1 MKKILMFMMFLIL
14 SLTSLAERF
23 VVSSKDGYA
32 NLRKE
37 ATTNS
42 KVIMKVDNSTQI
54 TLLFKNGDWY
64 YVEIFKNNPLLYA
77 EGYIHKSQLELHPET
92 YVVFSKDGYAN
103 LRRGTT
109 INSEILDV
117 LDNGEY
123 VTKLDEVGEWYRVE
137 YAAFDGGY
145 IHKSQ
150 LKKYKLRGA
159 CYEKN
164 FDVYDVFN
172 FILNKFSR
180 KVCCVL
186 KRWLC
191 KS

>member
-32 NLRKE
+32 TLRKE

-150 LKKYKLRGA
+150 LKKYTK
-159 CYEKN
+159 
-164 FDVYDVFN
+164 
-172 FILNKFSR
+172 
-180 KVCCVL
+180 
-186 KRWLC
+186 
-191 KS
+191 

>member
-1 MKKILMFMMFLIL
+1 MKKILLFLMFLIL

-123 VTKLDEVGEWYRVE
+123 VTKLDEADKPTEQVVSEQSEQSEQQPGDNAENPPSADGETE
-137 YAAFDGGY
+137 NQNQGE
-145 IHKSQ
+145 Q
-150 LKKYKLRGA
+150 
-159 CYEKN
+159 
-164 FDVYDVFN
+164 
-172 FILNKFSR
+172 
-180 KVCCVL
+180 
-186 KRWLC
+186 
-191 KS
+191 

>member
-1 MKKILMFMMFLIL
+1 M
-14 SLTSLAERF
+14 
-23 VVSSKDGYA
+23 
-32 NLRKE
+32 
-37 ATTNS
+37 
-42 KVIMKVDNSTQI
+42 VIGIMQK
-54 TLLFKNGDWY
+54 
-64 YVEIFKNNPLLYA
+64 IFKNNPLLYA

-150 LKKYKLRGA
+150 LKKFTK
-159 CYEKN
+159 
-164 FDVYDVFN
+164 
-172 FILNKFSR
+172 
-180 KVCCVL
+180 
-186 KRWLC
+186 
-191 KS
+191 

>member
-92 YVVFSKDGYAN
+92 YVVSSKDGYAN

-123 VTKLDEVGEWYRVE
+123 VTKLDEVGEWYQVE

-150 LKKYKLRGA
+150 LKKFTK
-159 CYEKN
+159 
-164 FDVYDVFN
+164 
-172 FILNKFSR
+172 
-180 KVCCVL
+180 
-186 KRWLC
+186 
-191 KS
+191 